1 MKRKFLKD
9 QYFVLDYALV
19 RPKKYFAKNLE
30 LCEPKNLFVSTA
42 VTVPR
47 LQKCCFGTVT
57 AIPKDIA
64 IGSQSSK
71 FIAKYF
77 SGNYSMI

>member
-47 LQKCCFGTVT
+47 LQ
-57 AIPKDIA
+57 
-64 IGSQSSK
+64 
-71 FIAKYF
+71 
-77 SGNYSMI
+77 